1 MRQKTGDDRVV
12 LKEKLQDIEREWKKV
27 CLVSVER
34 QDCLEQVYSLAC
46 SQALTKTECLVTRLV

>member
-34 QDCLEQVYSLAC
+34 QDCLEQV
-46 SQALTKTECLVTRLV
+46 